1 MRVLVDTNVVLDVLQ
16 GRPAFVNDATLIFDL
31 VERGSITGLLCATT
45 ITTLACLAGNTRAGK
60 TVGKQAA
67 AKQIRQLLVLF
78 EVAPVTRAVLDAAL
92 ASKTSDFEDAVLA
105 EAALQAGAQ
114 AIITRNLRDF
124 AHSPVRAYTP
134 VQWLAM
140 HRQ

>member
-16 GRPAFVNDATLIFDL
+16 GRPAFVNHATLIFDL
-31 VERGSITGLLCATT
+31 VERGIITGLLCATT
-45 ITTLACLAGNTRAGK
+45 ITTLAYLAGK
-60 TVGKQAA
+60 TAGKHAA
-67 AKQIRQLLVLF
+67 TKQIRQLLVLF
-78 EVAPVTRAVLDAAL
+78 EVAPVTRAALDAAL

-124 AHSPVRAYTP
+124 THSPVRAYTP
-134 VQWLAM
+134 AQWLAM
-140 HRQ
+140 HRK

>member
-31 VERGSITGLLCATT
+31 VERGIITGLLCATT
-45 ITTLACLAGNTRAGK
+45 VTTLAYLAGKMLGK
-60 TVGKQAA
+60 PSA

-92 ASKTSDFEDAVLA
+92 ASKTSDFDDAVLA
-105 EAALQAGAQ
+105 EAALLVGAQ

-134 VQWLAM
+134 AQWLAM

>member
-16 GRPAFVNDATLIFDL
+16 GRPAFVNDAALIFDL
-31 VERGSITGLLCATT
+31 VERGIITGLLCATT
-45 ITTLACLAGNTRAGK
+45 ITTLAYLAGK
-60 TVGKQAA
+60 TAGKQAA
-67 AKQIRQLLVLF
+67 TKQIRQLLVLF

-114 AIITRNLRDF
+114 VIITRNLRDF
-124 AHSPVRAYTP
+124 THSPVRAHTP
-134 VQWLAM
+134 AQWLAM
-140 HRQ
+140 HRK

>member
-1 MRVLVDTNVVLDVLQ
+1 MLDTNVVLDVLLD
-16 GRPAFVNDATLIFDL
+16 RETFVDDSTAILDL

-45 ITTLACLAGNTRAGK
+45 ITTLAYLAGK
-60 TVGKQAA
+60 TVGKQQAT
-67 AKQIRQLLVLF
+67 KQIRQLLSLF
-78 EVAPVTRAVLDAAL
+78 EVAPVTRAVLDGAL
-92 ASKTSDFEDAVLA
+92 ASKAPDFEDAVLA

-124 AHSPVRAYTP
+124 AHSPVRAHTP

-140 HRQ
+140 HSL